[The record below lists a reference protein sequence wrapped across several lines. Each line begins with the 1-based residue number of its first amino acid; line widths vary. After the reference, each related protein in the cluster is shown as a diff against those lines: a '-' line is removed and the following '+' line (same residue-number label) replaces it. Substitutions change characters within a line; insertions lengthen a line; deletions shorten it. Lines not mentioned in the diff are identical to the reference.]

1 MSGEESDQT
10 RKSSGV
16 EDGSDAVVDAAGE
29 AAERGGRLDNE
40 VGVGVGECGG
50 DDGDGPKLDV
60 GVLLRS
66 VSDDVVLHLADG
78 FEFHRAIGRGEAV
91 KDWIGGYGRCRHG
104 GGDCQR
110 RR

>member
-50 DDGDGPKLDV
+50 DGGDGAELDV
-60 GVLLRS
+60 GMLLRS

-78 FEFHRAIGRGEAV
+78 FEFHRAIGGGEAV
-91 KDWIGGYGRCRHG
+91 QDWIGGCGRCWHG
-104 GGDCQR
+104 GGGCR
-110 RR
+110 RRR